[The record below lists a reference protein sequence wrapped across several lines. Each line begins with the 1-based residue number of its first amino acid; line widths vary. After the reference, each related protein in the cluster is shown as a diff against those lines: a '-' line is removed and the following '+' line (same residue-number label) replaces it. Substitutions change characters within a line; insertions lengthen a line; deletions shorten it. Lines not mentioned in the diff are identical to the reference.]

1 MPRRP
6 FTMRMLPAAVLG
18 AAMLAALPAGASDRL
33 DDAFVDAMLR
43 EIPRDRDLREVPQ
56 ARARP
61 LPRALAHYARLHPD
75 RDEAIAAAFAS
86 GGYTLREIGDY
97 FRLHYSRVSK
107 IVRVRRQ
114 ASAEAKGKT

>member
-1 MPRRP
+1 MTEFSAVPAYNP
-6 FTMRMLPAAVLG
+6 FLG
-18 AAMLAALPAGASDRL
+18 S
-33 DDAFVDAMLR
+33 DAFVDAMLR

-61 LPRALAHYARLHPD
+61 LPRPLAHYARLHPD